1 MESGAHS
8 TVKEYDKLKQQEKN
22 VNYVK
27 ISKYMSMI
35 LRHRP
40 EVIGITLDEH
50 GWADVDELIAG
61 IARNNKFNREILDEI
76 VRTDSK
82 QRYSFNEDG
91 TKIRANQ
98 GHSIHVDLGL
108 QPVEPPE
115 ILWHGT
121 AEKYVDSIDKT
132 GLKPGNRMQVHLSPD
147 KDTAEKVGSRHGKP
161 VVYRVKSGE
170 MYRKGFR
177 FYRSVNGVWL
187 TIMVPA
193 EYLEKI

>member
-1 MESGAHS
+1 MSYE
-8 TVKEYDKLKQQEKN
+8 
-22 VNYVK
+22 K

-40 EVIGITLDEH
+40 EVIGIQLDEH
-50 GWADVDELIAG
+50 GWADVNELIEG
-61 IARNNKFNREILDEI
+61 IAKKKKFNREILEEI

-82 QRYSFNEDG
+82 QRYSFNEDK

-98 GHSIHVDLGL
+98 GHSISVDLEL
-108 QPVEPPE
+108 EPLEPPE

-121 AEKYVDSIDKT
+121 AEKYVASIEKT
-132 GLKPGNRMQVHLSPD
+132 GLRPGNRMYVHLSSD
-147 KDTAEKVGSRHGKP
+147 MQTAEKVGSRHGKP
-161 VVYRVKSGE
+161 IVYQVKSGE

-187 TIMVPA
+187 TIMVPV
-193 EYLEKI
+193 EYLVNIGIK

>member
-1 MESGAHS
+1 MSYE
-8 TVKEYDKLKQQEKN
+8 
-22 VNYVK
+22 K

-40 EVIGITLDEH
+40 EVIGIQLDEH
-50 GWADVDELIAG
+50 GWADVNELIEG
-61 IARNNKFNREILDEI
+61 IAKKKKFNREILEEI

-82 QRYSFNEDG
+82 HRYSFNEDK

-98 GHSIHVDLGL
+98 GHSISVDLEL
-108 QPVEPPE
+108 EPLEPPE

-121 AEKYVDSIDKT
+121 AEKYVASIEKT
-132 GLKPGNRMQVHLSPD
+132 GLRPGNRMYVHLSSD
-147 KDTAEKVGSRHGKP
+147 MQTAEKVGSRHGKP
-161 VVYRVKSGE
+161 IVYQVKSGE

-187 TIMVPA
+187 TIMVPV
-193 EYLEKI
+193 EYLVNIGIK

>member
-1 MESGAHS
+1 MSYE
-8 TVKEYDKLKQQEKN
+8 
-22 VNYVK
+22 K

-40 EVIGITLDEH
+40 ETVGIQLDEH
-50 GWADVDELIAG
+50 GWADVNELIKG
-61 IARNNKFNREILDEI
+61 IAKKKKFNREILEEI

-82 QRYSFNEDG
+82 QRYSFNEDK

-98 GHSIHVDLGL
+98 GHSISVDLEL
-108 QPVEPPE
+108 EPLEPPE

-121 AEKYVDSIDKT
+121 AEKYVASIEKA
-132 GLKPGNRMQVHLSPD
+132 GLRPGNRMYVHLSPD
-147 KDTAEKVGSRHGKP
+147 IQTAEKVGSRHGKP
-161 VVYRVKSGE
+161 VVYQVKSGE

-187 TIMVPA
+187 TIMVPV
-193 EYLEKI
+193 EFLIQVKR

>member
-1 MESGAHS
+1 MSYE
-8 TVKEYDKLKQQEKN
+8 
-22 VNYVK
+22 K

-40 EVIGITLDEH
+40 GVIGIQLDEH
-50 GWADVDELIAG
+50 GWADVNELIEG
-61 IARNNKFNREILDEI
+61 IAKKKKFNREILEVI

-82 QRYSFNEDG
+82 HRYSFNEDK

-98 GHSIHVDLGL
+98 GHSISVDLEL
-108 QPVEPPE
+108 EPLEPPE

-121 AEKYVDSIDKT
+121 AEKYVASIEKT
-132 GLKPGNRMQVHLSPD
+132 GLRPGNRMYVHLSSD
-147 KDTAEKVGSRHGKP
+147 MQTAEKVGSRHGKP
-161 VVYRVKSGE
+161 IVYQVKSGE

-187 TIMVPA
+187 TIMVPV
-193 EYLEKI
+193 EYLVNIGIK

>member
-1 MESGAHS
+1 MSYE
-8 TVKEYDKLKQQEKN
+8 
-22 VNYVK
+22 K

-40 EVIGITLDEH
+40 EVIGIHLDEH
-50 GWADVDELIAG
+50 GWADVDELIEG
-61 IARNNKFNREILDEI
+61 IAKKKKFNREILEEI

-82 QRYSFNEDG
+82 QRYSFNEDK

-98 GHSIHVDLGL
+98 GYSISVDLEL
-108 QPVEPPE
+108 EPLEPPE

-121 AEKYVDSIDKT
+121 AEKYVASIEKA
-132 GLKPGNRMQVHLSPD
+132 GLRPGNRMYVHLSPD
-147 KDTAEKVGSRHGKP
+147 VQTAEKVGSRHGKP
-161 VVYRVKSGE
+161 VVYQVKSRE

-187 TIMVPA
+187 TIMVPV
-193 EYLEKI
+193 EFLIQVKR

>member
-1 MESGAHS
+1 MSYE
-8 TVKEYDKLKQQEKN
+8 
-22 VNYVK
+22 K

-40 EVIGITLDEH
+40 EVIRIQLDEH
-50 GWADVDELIAG
+50 GWADVNELIEG
-61 IARNNKFNREILDEI
+61 IAKKKKFNREILEVI

-82 QRYSFNEDG
+82 HRYSFNEDK

-98 GHSIHVDLGL
+98 GHSISVDLEL
-108 QPVEPPE
+108 EPLEPPE

-121 AEKYVDSIDKT
+121 AEKYVASIEKT
-132 GLKPGNRMQVHLSPD
+132 GLRPGNRMYVHLSSD
-147 KDTAEKVGSRHGKP
+147 MQTAEKVGSRHGKP
-161 VVYRVKSGE
+161 IVYQVKSGE

-187 TIMVPA
+187 TIMVPV
-193 EYLEKI
+193 EYLVNIGIK

>member
-1 MESGAHS
+1 MSYE
-8 TVKEYDKLKQQEKN
+8 
-22 VNYVK
+22 K

-40 EVIGITLDEH
+40 EVIGIQLDEH
-50 GWADVDELIAG
+50 GWADVNELIEG
-61 IARNNKFNREILDEI
+61 IAKKKKFNREILEVI

-82 QRYSFNEDG
+82 QRYSFNEDK

-98 GHSIHVDLGL
+98 GHSISVDLEL
-108 QPVEPPE
+108 EPLEPPE

-121 AEKYVDSIDKT
+121 AEKYVASIEKT
-132 GLKPGNRMQVHLSPD
+132 GLRPGNRMYVHLSSD
-147 KDTAEKVGSRHGKP
+147 MQTAEKVGSRHGKP
-161 VVYRVKSGE
+161 IVYQVKSGE

-187 TIMVPA
+187 TIMVPV
-193 EYLEKI
+193 EYLVNIGIK

>member
-1 MESGAHS
+1 MSYE
-8 TVKEYDKLKQQEKN
+8 
-22 VNYVK
+22 K

-40 EVIGITLDEH
+40 EVIGIHLDEH
-50 GWADVDELIAG
+50 GWADVDELIEG
-61 IARNNKFNREILDEI
+61 IAKKKKFNREILEEI

-82 QRYSFNEDG
+82 QRYSFNEDK

-98 GHSIHVDLGL
+98 GHSISVDLEL
-108 QPVEPPE
+108 EPLEPPE

-121 AEKYVDSIDKT
+121 AEKYVASIEKA
-132 GLKPGNRMQVHLSPD
+132 GLRPGNRMYVHLSPD
-147 KDTAEKVGSRHGKP
+147 VQTAEKVGSRHGKP
-161 VVYRVKSGE
+161 VVYQVKSRE

-187 TIMVPA
+187 TIMVPV
-193 EYLEKI
+193 EFLIQVKR